1 MIIKEHNKLV
11 RDKIPEKI
19 EKNGE
24 YAKTKILSSNEYE
37 ILLFE
42 KLIEEAEEVISTK
55 TQSELIEELG
65 DLLEVINGIV
75 KYKNID
81 PKKIEKKRLEKKK
94 KLGGFDKGVYLIET
108 YDQEYID
115 SKKGCLT
122 CQNGSCKVETSEK
135 VGYEDDG
142 YPKGHNCIGYKS
154 SYTKKPL

>member
-1 MIIKEHNKLV
+1 MKIKEHNKLV

-24 YAKTKILSSNEYE
+24 YANTRILSSNEYE

-42 KLIEEAEEVISTK
+42 KLIEEAEEVISAK
-55 TQSELIEELG
+55 NQNELIEELG
-65 DLLEVINGIV
+65 DLLEVVNQIV

-94 KLGGFDKGVYLIET
+94 KLGGFEKKVYLIET
-108 YDQEYID
+108 FDQEYLD

-122 CQNGSCKVETSEK
+122 CKNGNCKVEISEK
-135 VGYEDDG
+135 IGYEDDG
-142 YPKGHNCIGYKS
+142 KPHGHDCIGYES
-154 SYTKKPL
+154 IYTKKPL